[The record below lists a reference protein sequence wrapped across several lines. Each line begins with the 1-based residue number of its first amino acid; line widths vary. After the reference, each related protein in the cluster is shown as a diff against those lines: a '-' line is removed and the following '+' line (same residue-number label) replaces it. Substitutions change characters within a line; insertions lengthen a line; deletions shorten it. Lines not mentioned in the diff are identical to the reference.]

1 MGDVTT
7 LDSFDKKILEL
18 MQSNCRLASEVIA
31 EQVGLSASAVQRRLK
46 RLREEGAIQAE
57 IAVIKSDLS
66 TNPMTFIAGI
76 EIDRDNYSVLNK
88 FKRWAES
95 QPSIQQV
102 FYVTG
107 NVDLMVVIT
116 AESAKSYDGFV
127 EQIMEQFPQIRRVM
141 TNVVLDTPK
150 QSLYLPLE

>member
-7 LDSFDKKILEL
+7 LDSFDKKILQL

-57 IAVIKSDLS
+57 IAVINSELS
-66 TNPMTFIAGI
+66 THPMTFIAGI
-76 EIDRDNYSVLNK
+76 EIDRDNYTVLNK

-116 AESAKSYDGFV
+116 AKNAKSYDGFI
-127 EQIMEQFPQIRRVM
+127 EQLMEQFPQIRRVM

>member
-1 MGDVTT
+1 MGDVST
-7 LDSFDKKILEL
+7 LDSFDRKILEL

-57 IAVIKSDLS
+57 IAVIKSELS
-66 TNPMTFIAGI
+66 AHPMTFIAGI
-76 EIDRDNYSVLNK
+76 EIDRDNYTVLNK
-88 FKRWAES
+88 FKRWADS

-116 AESAKSYDGFV
+116 AESAKSYDGFI
-127 EQIMEQFPQIRRVM
+127 EHTMEQFPQIRRVM

>member
-1 MGDVTT
+1 MGDVST

-57 IAVIKSDLS
+57 MAVIKSELS
-66 TNPMTFIAGI
+66 AHPMTFIAGI
-76 EIDRDNYSVLNK
+76 EIDRDNYTVLNK
-88 FKRWAES
+88 FKRWADS

-116 AESAKSYDGFV
+116 AESAKSYDGFI
-127 EQIMEQFPQIRRVM
+127 EHTMAQFPQIRRVM

>member
-7 LDSFDKKILEL
+7 LDSFDKKILQL

-57 IAVIKSDLS
+57 IAVINSELS
-66 TNPMTFIAGI
+66 THPMTFIAGI
-76 EIDRDNYSVLNK
+76 EIDRDNYTVLNK

-95 QPSIQQV
+95 QPFIQQV

-116 AESAKSYDGFV
+116 AKNAKSYDGFI
-127 EQIMEQFPQIRRVM
+127 EQLMDQFPQIRRVM